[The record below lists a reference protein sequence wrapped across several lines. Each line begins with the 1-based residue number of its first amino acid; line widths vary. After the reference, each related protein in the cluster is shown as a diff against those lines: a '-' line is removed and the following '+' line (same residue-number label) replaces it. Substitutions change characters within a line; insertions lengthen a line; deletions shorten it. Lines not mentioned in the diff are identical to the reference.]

1 LFYGKWAVHDFILAF
16 IGGTLLG
23 TSAVGYLYV
32 HGRIAGISGLIG
44 QLFNVGQLMQRPAVW
59 FLLGLFTVPFIYG
72 FFVQPEIT
80 LNASPWMMIIAGLLV
95 GFGTRLGSGC
105 TSGHGICGISRLSK
119 RSWVATAVFMAAGMM
134 TVFVMRHVLGVS
146 A

>member
-1 LFYGKWAVHDFILAF
+1 MMHDFILTF

-23 TSAVGYLYV
+23 LAVVGYLLV
-32 HGRIAGISGLIG
+32 NGRIAGISGLVA
-44 QLFNVGQLMQRPAVW
+44 QVLDPKTLLKTPALW
-59 FLLGLFTVPFIYG
+59 FLLGLLITPFFYNSMVHPQI
-72 FFVQPEIT
+72 E
-80 LNASPWMMIIAGLLV
+80 MMTTDPILLIIAGLLV

-119 RSWVATAVFMAAGMM
+119 RSFVATCTFMLAGFI
-134 TVFVMRHVLGVS
+134 TVYVMRHLLG

>member
-1 LFYGKWAVHDFILAF
+1 MMHDFILAF

-23 TSAVGYLYV
+23 LAVVGYLLV
-32 HGRIAGISGLIG
+32 NGRIAGISGLVA
-44 QLFNVGQLMQRPAVW
+44 QVLDPKTLLKTPALW
-59 FLLGLFTVPFIYG
+59 FLLGMLIKPFFYNSMVHPQI
-72 FFVQPEIT
+72 E
-80 LNASPWMMIIAGLLV
+80 MMTTDPILLIIAGLLV

-119 RSWVATAVFMAAGMM
+119 RSFVATSTFMLAGFM
-134 TVFVMRHVLGVS
+134 TVYVMRHVLG

>member
-1 LFYGKWAVHDFILAF
+1 MHDFILAF

-23 TSAVGYLYV
+23 LAVVGYLLV
-32 HGRIAGISGLIG
+32 NGRIAGISGLVA
-44 QLFNVGQLMQRPAVW
+44 QVLDPKTLLKTPALW
-59 FLLGLFTVPFIYG
+59 FLLGLLITPFFYNSMVHPQI
-72 FFVQPEIT
+72 E
-80 LNASPWMMIIAGLLV
+80 MMTTDPILLIIAGLLV

-119 RSWVATAVFMAAGMM
+119 RSLVATCTFMLAGFM
-134 TVFVMRHVLGVS
+134 TVYVMRHVLG

>member
-1 LFYGKWAVHDFILAF
+1 MMHDFILAF

-23 TSAVGYLYV
+23 LAVVGYLLV
-32 HGRIAGISGLIG
+32 NGRVAGISGLVA
-44 QLFNVGQLMQRPAVW
+44 QVLDPKTLLKTPALW
-59 FLLGLFTVPFIYG
+59 FLLGLLITPFFYNSMVHPQI
-72 FFVQPEIT
+72 E
-80 LNASPWMMIIAGLLV
+80 MMTTDPILLIIAGLLV

-119 RSWVATAVFMAAGMM
+119 RSFVATCTFMLAGFM
-134 TVFVMRHVLGVS
+134 TVYVMRHVLG

>member
-1 LFYGKWAVHDFILAF
+1 MMHDFILAF

-23 TSAVGYLYV
+23 LAVVGYLLV
-32 HGRIAGISGLIG
+32 NGRIAGISGLVA
-44 QLFNVGQLMQRPAVW
+44 QVLDPKTLLKTPALW
-59 FLLGLFTVPFIYG
+59 FLLGLLITPFFYNSMVHPQI
-72 FFVQPEIT
+72 E
-80 LNASPWMMIIAGLLV
+80 MMTTDPILLIIAGLLV

-119 RSWVATAVFMAAGMM
+119 RSFVATCTFMLAGFM
-134 TVFVMRHVLGVS
+134 TVYVMCHVLG

>member
-1 LFYGKWAVHDFILAF
+1 MMHDFILAF

-23 TSAVGYLYV
+23 MAVVGYLLV
-32 HGRIAGISGLIG
+32 NGRIAGISGLVA
-44 QLFNVGQLMQRPAVW
+44 QVLDPKTLLKTPALW
-59 FLLGLFTVPFIYG
+59 FLLGLLITPFFYNSMVHPQI
-72 FFVQPEIT
+72 E
-80 LNASPWMMIIAGLLV
+80 MMTTDPILLIIAGLLV

-119 RSWVATAVFMAAGMM
+119 RSFVATCTFMLAGFM
-134 TVFVMRHVLGVS
+134 TVYVMRHVLG

>member
-1 LFYGKWAVHDFILAF
+1 MMHDFILAF

-23 TSAVGYLYV
+23 LAVVGYLLV
-32 HGRIAGISGLIG
+32 NGRIAGISGLVA
-44 QLFNVGQLMQRPAVW
+44 QVLDPKTLLKTPALW
-59 FLLGLFTVPFIYG
+59 FLLGLLITPFFYNSMVHPQI
-72 FFVQPEIT
+72 E
-80 LNASPWMMIIAGLLV
+80 MMTTDPILLIIAGLLV

-119 RSWVATAVFMAAGMM
+119 RSFVATCTFMLTGFM
-134 TVFVMRHVLGVS
+134 TVYVMRHVLG

>member
-1 LFYGKWAVHDFILAF
+1 MMHDFILAF

-23 TSAVGYLYV
+23 LAVVGYLLV
-32 HGRIAGISGLIG
+32 NGRIAGISGLVA
-44 QLFNVGQLMQRPAVW
+44 QVLDPKTLLKTPALW
-59 FLLGLFTVPFIYG
+59 FLLGLLITPFFYNSMVHPQI
-72 FFVQPEIT
+72 E
-80 LNASPWMMIIAGLLV
+80 MMTTDPILLIIAGLLV

-119 RSWVATAVFMAAGMM
+119 RSFVATCTFMLAGFM
-134 TVFVMRHVLGVS
+134 TVYVMHHVLG